1 MSDPLVHI
9 FKKKDWKTSDAY
21 FWDWLR
27 EDNAAWSDLKY
38 EWIAKSEYGD
48 QIIIT
53 QKSPIL
59 KGSAVYMHGPDV
71 SGPDSPNPDWPDS
84 VLYLGSS
91 VEEWRVRMETYG
103 DEYSV
108 IPGSIDE
115 LLENPD
121 EYRELYRK
129 LNPGLNW

>member
-1 MSDPLVHI
+1 MSDPLVYV
-9 FKKKDWKTSDAY
+9 FEKKDWKTSDAY

-27 EDNAAWSDLKY
+27 EDPAWSDLKY
-38 EWIAKSEYGD
+38 QWIATSQYGD
-48 QIIIT
+48 QIIVT
-53 QKSPIL
+53 DNSPIHE
-59 KGSAVYMHGPDV
+59 GRAVYIHGPDI
-71 SGPDSPNPDWPDS
+71 SGPRSSHPDWLDS
-84 VLYLGSS
+84 ILYLGSS
-91 VEEWRVRMETYG
+91 IEEWRALMEKYG